1 MAIIKYPT
9 VRAQSAVKMLLEKM
23 DSRMLRSVV
32 NFIGDIDIELLLS
45 STSDYN
51 KREQLCLDI
60 IKNLSKYEIEEL
72 QYLTKEIVSV
82 CKVQL
87 SDYIPV

>member
-45 STSDYN
+45 ST
-51 KREQLCLDI
+51 
-60 IKNLSKYEIEEL
+60 
-72 QYLTKEIVSV
+72 
-82 CKVQL
+82 
-87 SDYIPV
+87 